1 MIDLDFSFTADLWIW
16 RSSGSDKGGS
26 WHFVTLP
33 QDISKDIKAFTRH
46 RKTGFGS
53 VRVKVTCE
61 ETEWLTSIFPSKE
74 QEAYILPIKKSVRTS
89 ENLMAGKTGTFKIS
103 VLM

>member
-1 MIDLDFSFTADLWIW
+1 VIDLDFTFTAELWEW
-16 RSSGSDKGGS
+16 HTSGEKRGGS

-53 VRVKVTCE
+53 VRVKVKCG
-61 ETEWLTSIFPSKE
+61 ETEWLTSVFPSKE
-74 QEAYILPIKKSVRTS
+74 RDSYILPIKKKVRTA
-89 ENLMAGKTGTFKIS
+89 EGLIAGNTAKIQIN

>member
-1 MIDLDFSFTADLWIW
+1 MIDLDFEFTAELWEW
-16 RSSGSDKGGS
+16 KSSGEKRGGS

-33 QDISKDIKAFTRH
+33 KDISKDIQTFTRH

-53 VRVKVTCE
+53 VRVKARCGD
-61 ETEWLTSIFPSKE
+61 TEWLTSIFPSKE
-74 QEAYILPIKKSVRTS
+74 QKSYLLPIKKSVRTAQKLS
-89 ENLMAGKTGTFKIS
+89 AGRDSKFEIT

>member
-1 MIDLDFSFTADLWIW
+1 MIDLDFSFTAELWEW
-16 RSSGSDKGGS
+16 RSNSEKRSGS

-33 QDISKDIKAFTRH
+33 QDISKDIKTFTRH

-53 VRVKVTCE
+53 VRVKVSCG

-74 QEAYILPIKKSVRTS
+74 KDAYILPVKKSVRTA
-89 ENLMAGKTGTFKIS
+89 EGLLAGKPGAFSVS